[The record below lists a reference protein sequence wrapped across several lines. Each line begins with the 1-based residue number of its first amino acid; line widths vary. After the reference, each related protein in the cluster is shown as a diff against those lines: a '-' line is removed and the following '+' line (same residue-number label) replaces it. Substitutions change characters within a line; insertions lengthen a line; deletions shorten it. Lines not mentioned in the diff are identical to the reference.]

1 MADLAAD
8 AVADPVGVMVTLIAG
23 VEHGLGRDAIRVVV
37 SAVAGGRA
45 KQRRLALAL
54 AARPA
59 VLCDGRP
66 PAPRAVGDLL
76 IALVAA
82 GASGI
87 SPPACAQCGK
97 ALRTLQRRGQDW
109 YCSVCGQVREP
120 CAACGEFRR
129 VSRRDRAGRPRC
141 AECPDGDGRDPVE
154 VIHGIVA
161 ALDPGAGRETVA
173 DAVRRS
179 AARPSHQ
186 QKLAWALEENPALL
200 TGDGHLASLPSVL
213 RLVEMLG
220 VAGVAGVVRPS
231 CGRCGRVV
239 RIGKPL
245 DGVRVCRAC
254 IARSRAEPC
263 ARCGAV
269 REPVI
274 REGQGRPVCAN
285 CMISDPVNLEVCVNC
300 GRRRVVNTR
309 SPDGPLCPGCPP
321 LPVLECSVC
330 GQDRP
335 CGISRL
341 TGLPWCPAC
350 QGLLARC
357 SACGQDRPVGSGTL
371 AEPRCRDCTVAAF
384 PDCPACADSP
394 RPGQCAS
401 CLLELRLRELLA
413 GPDGGIRA
421 SLRPLKQALT
431 ATDPPGTALRWLA
444 KPPVAAVLSGLAA
457 SGRDLSHSELD
468 RLEQTPVLAH
478 LRSVLVATGTLPPRD
493 EQMARLERFTAD
505 VLDGRRDPGQRQ
517 VLRRYATWH
526 LLRRLRSRN
535 NGRPVTHEQHNVVQ
549 QRVRGAVA
557 LLDWLDA
564 RSLTLGTCG
573 QADLDEWVSGSGASR
588 RHDAGHFVRWAVR
601 QRLTGVSLPAVRW
614 QGPVLA
620 LDDDARWDAAR
631 RLLRDDTINARDRLA
646 GLLVLLYAQ
655 PVARVSRLT
664 TSHVN
669 VSGTTVA
676 IRLGTA
682 PIALPEPVAGLA
694 RQLLEGKR
702 GHATT
707 GAGDPS
713 PWLFPGGQ
721 PGRPVSSGHLGQ
733 RLKDLGI
740 QPGPARSAALSQLA
754 SELPAALL
762 ARMLGV
768 HIDVAVTW
776 QRISAGDWTAYA
788 ADVSRRT
795 TPQPVLSH
803 EHSDSSDI

>member
-1 MADLAAD
+1 VADPAAD

-23 VEHGLGRDAIRVVV
+23 VEHGLGRDAIRAAVT
-37 SAVAGGRA
+37 AVAGGRA

-54 AARPA
+54 AGRPG
-59 VLCDGRP
+59 VLADGRP

-82 GASGI
+82 GASEI

-97 ALRTLQRRGQDW
+97 ALRTMQRRGEDW

-129 VSRRDRAGRPRC
+129 ASRRDRAGRPRC
-141 AECPDGDGRDPVE
+141 AGCPDDTRDPVE
-154 VIHGIVA
+154 VIYGIVA
-161 ALDPGAGRETVA
+161 ALDPGTGEETVA
-173 DAVRRS
+173 DAVRRC
-179 AARPSHQ
+179 APRPSHQ
-186 QKLAWALEENPALL
+186 QKLAWALEENAALL
-200 TGDGHLASLPSVL
+200 TGDGHLAPLPSVL
-213 RLVEMLG
+213 RLVEMLDD
-220 VAGVAGVVRPS
+220 AGVAGVVRPS

-239 RIGKPL
+239 RIDKPL

-263 ARCGAV
+263 ARCGAI
-269 REPVI
+269 REPVT
-274 REGQGRPVCAN
+274 RDGQGRPVCAN

-330 GQDRP
+330 GHRRG

-350 QGLLARC
+350 QQMLARC
-357 SACGQDRPVGSGTL
+357 TSCGQVRPVGSGTL
-371 AEPRCRDCTVAAF
+371 VEPRCRDCTVPAF

-401 CLLELRLRELLA
+401 CQLELRLRSLLA
-413 GPDGGIRA
+413 GPDDSIRP
-421 SLRPLKQALT
+421 SLRPLRQALT
-431 ATDPPGTALRWLA
+431 ATSPPGTALRWLG
-444 KPPVAAVLSGLAA
+444 KPPVAAVLSGIAA
-457 SGRDLSHSELD
+457 GERDLSHGQLD

-493 EQMARLERFTAD
+493 EQMARLERFAGEVID
-505 VLDGRRDPGQRQ
+505 SRRDAAQRQ

-535 NGRPVTHEQHNVVQ
+535 RGRPVTYEQHNVVAG
-549 QRVRGAVA
+549 RVRAAVA
-557 LLDWLDA
+557 LLDWLEA
-564 RSLTLGTCG
+564 RDQTLGTCS
-573 QADLDEWVSGSGASR
+573 QADLDHWLSCATASHR
-588 RHDAGHFVRWAVR
+588 RDAGHFVRWAGG
-601 QRLTGVSLPAVRW
+601 QHLTAVSLPAVRW
-614 QGPVLA
+614 QGPVRA
-620 LDDDARWDAAR
+620 LDNDARWDAAR
-631 RLLRDDTINARDRLA
+631 RLLHDDTINARDRLA

-655 PVARVSRLT
+655 PVARIARLT
-664 TSHVN
+664 TSHVA
-669 VSGTTVA
+669 VGGSTVA
-676 IRLGTA
+676 IRFGTA
-682 PIALPEPVAGLA
+682 PITLPEPAAGLA
-694 RQLLEGKR
+694 RQLLESKR

-740 QPGPARSAALSQLA
+740 QPGQARSTALFQLA

-762 ARMLGV
+762 ARMLGI

-776 QRISAGDWTAYA
+776 QHISAGDWMAYA

-795 TPQPVLSH
+795 TPQPVPSRH
-803 EHSDSSDI
+803 ETSGQP